1 MKFKFFHRF
10 LLSHFVVV
18 LFVIFIVYTFIFFMT
33 PRFVYDM
40 KVKDLQ
46 HFGNYLLTQ
55 PSWSE
60 SEPFLETTIR
70 IKEVQKGESVAKGWN
85 VTSKEWQQLNEGET
99 LSFQRERR
107 HFQTTMTVV
116 IVPIKTNQA
125 LILSMPTTETD
136 QWIKEIRF
144 VLTVV
149 FLLALMIVFLI
160 SYLLAKPMQTR
171 IGSLQKA
178 TNDIADGKYDIRI
191 LISGSD
197 ELTDL
202 ALDINKMAEQLEKK
216 EAELKRMVV
225 LRSQFLA
232 DISHELKTPLTSI
245 RGLVTA
251 LRQNIGNKKE
261 QERSLFL
268 IENETL
274 RLIRLVHSVMDL
286 EKIRS
291 GEMELHM
298 KQIELYPF
306 LSDIVEQMEYS
317 IDERKALF
325 LQLEVPKTLYVEAD
339 EDRLKQM
346 MINLIR
352 NAIQFTE
359 KGTITVRG
367 KEENDRMF
375 LSVTDT
381 GIGLTKEQQQD
392 IFERFYKVD
401 PSRTKKEG
409 EVGIGLSVVKQLALA
424 HHGDVQVE
432 SKVGEGSCF
441 TIVLPKLQKN

>member
-1 MKFKFFHRF
+1 
-10 LLSHFVVV
+10 
-18 LFVIFIVYTFIFFMT
+18 MT

-116 IVPIKTNQA
+116 IIPIKTNQA

-160 SYLLAKPMQTR
+160 SYLLAKPMQTK

>member
-136 QWIKEIRF
+136 QWIKEIRV

-251 LRQNIGNKKE
+251 LRQNIGNKEE

>member
-18 LFVIFIVYTFIFFMT
+18 LIVIFIVYTFIFFMT

-160 SYLLAKPMQTR
+160 SYLLAKPMQTK

>member
-18 LFVIFIVYTFIFFMT
+18 LIVIFIVYTFIFFMT

-160 SYLLAKPMQTR
+160 SYLLAKPMQTK

-409 EVGIGLSVVKQLALA
+409 EMGIGLSVVKQLALA

>member
-116 IVPIKTNQA
+116 IIPIKTNQA

-160 SYLLAKPMQTR
+160 SYLLAKPMQTK

>member
-160 SYLLAKPMQTR
+160 SYLLAKPMQTK

>member
-18 LFVIFIVYTFIFFMT
+18 LIVIFIVYTFIFFMT

-160 SYLLAKPMQTR
+160 SYLLAKPMQTK

-409 EVGIGLSVVKQLALA
+409 EVGIGLSVVKQLALV